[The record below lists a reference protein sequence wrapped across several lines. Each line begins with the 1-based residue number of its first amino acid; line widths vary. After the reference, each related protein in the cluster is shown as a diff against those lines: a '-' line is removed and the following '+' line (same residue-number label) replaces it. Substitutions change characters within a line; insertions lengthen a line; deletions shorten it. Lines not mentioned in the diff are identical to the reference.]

1 MLFDF
6 HYHLLFKHY
15 ISSKN
20 GKRLELDQNLETSG
34 FPNTLNDLFGGPFD
48 SQSSPSIVGRSD
60 LQIGVVAILSLEY
73 AFAEHAFQILG
84 WDLLDKFPID
94 AQLFIK
100 TRESKTSYYEEF
112 KNQVQYHIDKQQDL
126 GKPPYNIQYLYRK
139 DWQNKELAAIEGEL
153 STSGKRYMAFSI
165 EGGHNLSNVPIMKG
179 RSLSPEL
186 QLQEIQNKSALDFIS
201 MNLTHL
207 SEITEQTLGGFA
219 QGVNKTS
226 QIAFKSDYFMPK
238 NEFGLTETGKKVIR
252 QALMHPDKPIVID
265 VKHMS
270 LYTRLQYYQFR
281 DKLIAEDP
289 RVERLPIIS
298 SHSGFTFTSVDDYI
312 GNKRFNSISGE
323 KEGHAFRKVEPENRK
338 IGRTNDL
345 LLHALWGNPW
355 TINLFDEDIVEIM
368 ESKGL
373 IGISLD
379 QRILGHAKAVLDAE
393 RPKYY
398 EAEYV
403 AVQEWERLF
412 RDGQF
417 PTAEK
422 LELPGPLE
430 KIRRERHIMLLCL
443 HIVYAVRIGY
453 EHMAWVEG
461 TSPWDCICIGSDY
474 DGLINPINGFNNTED
489 LKGLKQQLQKYLP
502 QADKYLKED
511 TKRKALDYDDNGNVM
526 AASMDQNIDK
536 FLFGN
541 GLRFTARYLRNWE
554 E

>member
-15 ISSKN
+15 ISKGQS
-20 GKRLELDQNLETSG
+20 LPLDKDLRTDGISQI
-34 FPNTLNDLFGGPFD
+34 LNDVFGGPFD
-48 SQSSPSIVGRSD
+48 SQSSPSIISRSE

-73 AFAEHAFQILG
+73 AFAEHAFKIFG
-84 WDLLDKFPID
+84 IDLFSKFPID
-94 AQLFIK
+94 ADVFNK
-100 TRESKTSYYEEF
+100 TKNSLTSYYEEF
-112 KNQVQYHIDKQQDL
+112 KNQVKFHVTNQNALEQN
-126 GKPPYNIQYLYRK
+126 PYNIVYLDRK
-139 DWQNKELAAIEGEL
+139 KWQGKNISEILATL
-153 STSGKRYMAFSI
+153 STAGKRYMAFSI
-165 EGGHNLSNVPIMKG
+165 EGGHNLSNVPIKTG

-186 QLQEIQNKSALDFIS
+186 QLKEVQDTSQLDFIS
-201 MNLTHL
+201 MNLCHL
-207 SEITEQTLGGFA
+207 SEIPEQTLGGFA
-219 QGVNKTS
+219 QGVNKMS
-226 QIAFKSDYFMPK
+226 QIAFKSDFFMPK
-238 NEFGLTETGKKVIR
+238 NEFGLAEPGKKVIR
-252 QALMHPDKPIVID
+252 QALTHATKPILID

-270 LYTRLQYYQFR
+270 LYTRLHYYKFR
-281 DKLIAEDP
+281 DKIISEVP
-289 RVERLPIIS
+289 GTERLPIIS
-298 SHSGFTFTSVDDYI
+298 SHSGFTFTTVSDYI
-312 GNKRFNSISGE
+312 QNKRFNSISGE
-323 KEGHAFRKVEPENRK
+323 EDGNPFRKVEPENRK

-345 LLHALWGNPW
+345 ILKALWGNPW
-355 TINLFDEDIVEIM
+355 TINLFDEDIIEIM
-368 ESKGL
+368 ESKGM

-403 AVQEWERLF
+403 AVQEWEKLF
-412 RDGQF
+412 RDGQY

-453 EHMAWVEG
+453 EHIAWMEG

-511 TKRKALDYDDNGNVM
+511 TSRKALDYDANGNVIKQ
-526 AASMDQNIDK
+526 AMDDNIEK
-536 FLFGN
+536 FLFRN
-541 GLRFTARYLRNWE
+541 GLNFTARYLTNWQE
-554 E
+554 